1 MLFDLFYL
9 NTIVIFTLFYYNTM
23 ANKATRGEKMMD
35 SFVFRC
41 STQDKAQLKMMAQ
54 EKGMSVSGFIRDI
67 LIRQRVL
74 PTSWTSP
81 DEQLI

>member
-9 NTIVIFTLFYYNTM
+9 NTIVIYLLFYYYTM
-23 ANKATRGEKMMD
+23 ANKAQRGVRMMD

>member
-1 MLFDLFYL
+1 
-9 NTIVIFTLFYYNTM
+9 M
-23 ANKATRGEKMMD
+23 ANKAQRGVRMMD

-41 STQDKAQLKMMAQ
+41 STQDKAQLKMMAM

-74 PTSWTSP
+74 PTTWTSP
-81 DEQLI
+81 DEKLI

>member
-1 MLFDLFYL
+1 
-9 NTIVIFTLFYYNTM
+9 M

-41 STQDKAQLKMMAQ
+41 STQDKAQLKIMAQ
-54 EKGMSVSGFIRDI
+54 ERGMSVSGFIRDI

-74 PTSWTSP
+74 PTSWMTP
-81 DEQLI
+81 DEKLI